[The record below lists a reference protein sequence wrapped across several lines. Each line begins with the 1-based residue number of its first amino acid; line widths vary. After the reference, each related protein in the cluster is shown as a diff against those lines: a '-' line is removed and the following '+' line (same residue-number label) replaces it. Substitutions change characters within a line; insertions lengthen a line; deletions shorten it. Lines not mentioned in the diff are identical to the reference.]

1 MAKTYNINAM
11 RPALLEAR
19 KQGNKKIITK
29 QFCEGLGISA
39 GYFDSYKNTIKELF
53 EAVAH
58 YCRLKNSPNT
68 DREKPDELK
77 KAYEAIYPLWK
88 TLLETGEKEKMKK
101 DLHVGEEDIANLI
114 GFCQKFVADSN
125 DVSRGK
131 DEDFVA
137 QKVWANQPLAQFQ
150 KAIETDLGIR
160 IAKIEVLSD
169 EERDFLRAEN
179 KILRSWKAAES
190 RIGTLTVRKENFTK
204 ELKSAKGDELKKYIE
219 EHIKTIDEKIA
230 EQQKKV
236 KDCEKEFNKLHNP
249 EKEDVE
255 AEKAE
260 TKKTTKAKKTTKK
273 SKKAA

>member
-19 KQGNKKIITK
+19 KQGNKKMITK

-114 GFCQKFVADSN
+114 GFCQKFTADSN

-160 IAKIEVLSD
+160 IAKVEVLSD

-190 RIGTLTVRKENFTK
+190 RIGALTVRKENFTK

-273 SKKAA
+273 SEKAA